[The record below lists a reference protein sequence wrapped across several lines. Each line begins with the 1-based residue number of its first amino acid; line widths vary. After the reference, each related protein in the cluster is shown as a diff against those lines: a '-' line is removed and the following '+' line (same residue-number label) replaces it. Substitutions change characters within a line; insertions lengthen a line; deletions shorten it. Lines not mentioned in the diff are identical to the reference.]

1 MEERVGQTGYLRP
14 QKEEQTSIFA
24 VFGRVSR
31 HQRFRLCLLF
41 WATFLFHLWFLL
53 SANPSYE
60 EEFMT
65 NHLFAPP
72 QFAIL
77 IDDDDGRRIT
87 GTASMHDLEQMR
99 VLAQSILRLMPE
111 ARRCDLHPYT
121 YREHYQAQPQEAIS
135 GESTT
140 EVSYEG
146 T

>member
-1 MEERVGQTGYLRP
+1 MQFSTSGAQKRSGWSTFERRRDQWKLDQEACSLVCAIVNLDRSVCACCSGLR
-14 QKEEQTSIFA
+14 S
-24 VFGRVSR
+24 SS
-31 HQRFRLCLLF
+31 
-41 WATFLFHLWFLL
+41 TFWFLL

-77 IDDDDGRRIT
+77 IDDGDGRRIT

-111 ARRCDLHPYT
+111 AL
-121 YREHYQAQPQEAIS
+121 
-135 GESTT
+135 
-140 EVSYEG
+140 SYEG